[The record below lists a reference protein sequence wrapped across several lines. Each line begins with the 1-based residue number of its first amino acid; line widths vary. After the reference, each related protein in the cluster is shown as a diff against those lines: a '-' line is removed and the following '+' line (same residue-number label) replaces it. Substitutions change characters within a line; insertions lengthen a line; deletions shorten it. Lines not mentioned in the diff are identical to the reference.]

1 MNVKWSKVVSLHLL
15 GSTEFSHGK
24 TVRMASVPTEIRTE
38 YLANTY
44 MSFVLSRLLYSVIRT
59 TNSKLRAAE
68 PTELLGCVPVSCTV
82 PQDGV
87 TKQRQV

>member
-24 TVRMASVPTEIRTE
+24 TVRTAGVPTEIRTE

-44 MSFVLSRLLYSVIRT
+44 MCLLFAVGYFI
-59 TNSKLRAAE
+59 L
-68 PTELLGCVPVSCTV
+68 
-82 PQDGV
+82 
-87 TKQRQV
+87 